1 MGMLQI
7 QLYLPDFGRN
17 GVLTQHNLKLL
28 KRIKDKFLVLFL
40 VLDVWLLNWRLN
52 IADEEIYAK
61 AEEAATDYL
70 AQFDDAAEEEEED
83 WDEEEEQQDEE
94 EDEQDEDQGTQVVNY
109 ELSGF
114 EDVS

>member
-40 VLDVWLLNWRLN
+40 VLDVWLLN
-52 IADEEIYAK
+52 
-61 AEEAATDYL
+61 
-70 AQFDDAAEEEEED
+70 
-83 WDEEEEQQDEE
+83 
-94 EDEQDEDQGTQVVNY
+94 
-109 ELSGF
+109 
-114 EDVS
+114 